1 MNNVND
7 DKPIKAVERL
17 PREITPDR
25 DLWPGI
31 AARIDRKQRA
41 KRPLWAYGLAAS
53 LFVVV
58 GAGGLWFSLAKR
70 APEAVTVPGTQL
82 VAASPDPQSQYFA
95 QRAALA
101 ENTVQSA
108 PNLAP
113 ATREVILKN
122 LRIIEGSMQQIQGA
136 LEKDPNNPRL
146 RSLLYDLYQ
155 NEAQLLAAT
164 QQIQA
169 QTTTRNE
176 L

>member
-7 DKPIKAVERL
+7 DKLQKAVERL
-17 PREITPDR
+17 PQDIAPGR

-31 AARIDRKQRA
+31 ASRIGQKRRA
-41 KRPLWAYGLAAS
+41 TRPLWAYGLAAS
-53 LFVVV
+53 LFVAV
-58 GAGGLWFSLAKR
+58 GAGSLYYGLAR
-70 APEAVTVPGTQL
+70 QAPGATVPAE
-82 VAASPDPQSQYFA
+82 VASVPSPDSVYFA
-95 QRAALA
+95 QRAAYA
-101 ENTVQSA
+101 ENSVQSA

-113 ATREVILKN
+113 ATRAVILTN
-122 LRIIEGSMQQIQGA
+122 LRIIEASMQQIQGA

-146 RSLLYDLYQ
+146 RTLLFDLYQ

-169 QTTTRNE
+169 QTTQRNV